1 MNKWL
6 TRTVS
11 TMGVAGG
18 VVLLAAGVAQAADGT
33 TVGKAVAPTAGVAG
47 LGQMLNPTDLVGG
60 ATGALSSDSPLGL
73 PNPTGALGSLPGGGL
88 LGGADKAHG
97 KGVKEAGPADAVGR
111 MTGGLTHG
119 VQTGVSKGLP
129 VNGGLPSV
137 GNLPLGMVPAA
148 DGLNSLDS
156 QSVVADLMSVQ
167 SVLDQGAPTEGL
179 PLPVG
184 GLDTTAGNLVGGA
197 TGAIP
202 SQDLTGSLPTAG
214 ITNGLP
220 LVGGLTGGA
229 PAAAPQAP
237 KPAKPAKATEKK
249 VKPADQ
255 PMPLPAPQADPVS
268 GLVGGL
274 PIAGGLAGG
283 PLSTVTGTTGGLPVV
298 GGLTQGGL
306 PLAGGLPGA
315 APAEAGMP
323 VATDLLGGL
332 PLVGDLT
339 GGMPAQ
345 ALTGDFAG
353 R

>member
-1 MNKWL
+1 
-6 TRTVS
+6 
-11 TMGVAGG
+11 MGVAGG

-33 TVGKAVAPTAGVAG
+33 TVGKAGAPTAGVAG

-60 ATGALSSDSPLGL
+60 ATGALASDSPLGL
-73 PNPTGALGSLPGGGL
+73 PSPTGALGSLPGGGL
-88 LGGADKAHG
+88 LGADKGHG
-97 KGVKEAGPADAVGR
+97 KGVKEAGPADAFGK
-111 MTGGLTHG
+111 MAGGLTHG
-119 VQTGVSKGLP
+119 VQKGVSKGLP

-137 GNLPLGMVPAA
+137 GNMPLGMIPSA

-167 SVLDQGAPTEGL
+167 SVLDQQPTEGL

-184 GLDTTAGNLVGGA
+184 GLDTTAGNVLSGA

-202 SQDLTGSLPTAG
+202 SQDLTGGLPTAG

-220 LVGGLTGGA
+220 LVGGLTGGQ

-255 PMPLPAPQADPVS
+255 PMPLPQPQADPIS

-274 PIAGGLAGG
+274 PVAGGLAGG

-298 GGLTQGGL
+298 GGLTKGGL
-306 PLAGGLPGA
+306 PGLPGA
-315 APAEAGMP
+315 APVGVPTEGKVGMP

-339 GGMPAQ
+339 GGMPGK
-345 ALTGDFAG
+345 ALTGDIAG